1 MTIYWILLV
10 LGAVLLCLYIRAKLR
25 KYDVKELLLKTFTSV
40 CFCFI
45 AIFLAYLIPWGTP
58 ARAYAFFVIGG
69 LLMGLLGD
77 VWLDLKFI
85 YPKDDQIYTF
95 AGFYSFFAGHVL
107 FVLGMIINYG
117 DPSRLGYIIIPIIIG
132 FAVGIIN
139 GFLGKV
145 MKLDYGIYRPIV
157 MGYGGILFS
166 MTLLAGSLAWMHG
179 FQFMTLNFMFVGGI
193 FFLISDLVLS
203 QTYFAGNES
212 KGVIIANY
220 LTYYPAQFIIA
231 SSLLFIR

>member
-1 MTIYWILLV
+1 MTLYWIMLAIGV
-10 LGAVLLCLYIRAKLR
+10 VLLLLYIRAKL
-25 KYDVKELLLKTFTSV
+25 KTYDVKELLLKTFTSV
-40 CFCFI
+40 CFMFI
-45 AIFLAYLIPWGTP
+45 AIYLAYLIPWGTP
-58 ARAYAFFVIGG
+58 ARAFAFFVIGG

-77 VWLDLKFI
+77 VWLDLKYV
-85 YPKDDQIYTF
+85 YPKDDKTYTF

-107 FVLGMIINYG
+107 FILGLILNYG
-117 DPSRLGYIIIPIIIG
+117 DFSRPAYIIVPIIIG

-145 MKLDYGIYRPIV
+145 MKLDYGIYRTIV
-157 MGYGGILFS
+157 QGYGGILFS
-166 MTLLAGSLAWMHG
+166 MTLLAGSLAWMYD

-193 FFLISDLVLS
+193 LFLISDLVLS

-220 LTYYPAQFIIA
+220 LTYYPAQFVIA